1 MEIKQEDEINMATN
15 PFDQALDYLY
25 SFINF
30 EKEPQDRHMSA
41 KLDSSRPKRFM
52 DGLGAPYAQYPTIHI
67 AGTKGKGS
75 VAAMCASCLREAG
88 YRVGLFTSP
97 HLQNIRERIR
107 ILTPDDQDG
116 RISEDQFVQIVAQI
130 KDVEPNHPE
139 VTWFEILTAI
149 AFLHFAQEKVDV
161 AVIEVGLGGR
171 LDSTNVITP
180 LISVITSLSLDHTKF
195 LGDTLT
201 DIAYEKGG
209 IIKEGVPV
217 ISANQPPE
225 AMQQLQE
232 ICVQREAPISIVGQ
246 NWQYNAGKKENGRS
260 QELIIT
266 QSPSPDF
273 IATNTTFKLN
283 LVGEHQLQNGTVALA
298 ALARVRLSLPQL
310 TLASIQAGLANIQW
324 NGRLQTVHQGD
335 EQTPTLLVDGAH
347 NPDSAQKLS
356 EALRVH
362 YHYKNLWLIMG
373 APKDKDIEGM
383 LHHLLPMA
391 TGIIPTTAQNPRSAA
406 PEFISEICAK
416 LGKEAISTPN
426 MAAALTLAWETA
438 VTGDLIC
445 VTGSLIVVGELLN
458 QWERLQ
464 SQLLENKF

>member
-1 MEIKQEDEINMATN
+1 MLVMQEAEINIQSDAFET
-15 PFDQALDYLY
+15 AIDYLY
-25 SFINF
+25 GFINF

-52 DGLGAPYAQYPTIHI
+52 DGLDAPYAQYPTIHI

-107 ILTPDDQDG
+107 ILTPQDPDG
-116 RISEDQFVQIVAQI
+116 RISEDQFVQIVTQI
-130 KDVEPNHPE
+130 KEVEPNYPG

-232 ICVQREAPISIVGQ
+232 ISVQREAPISIVGQ
-246 NWQYNAGKKENGRS
+246 NWQYSAGKKENGRS

-283 LVGEHQLQNGTVALA
+283 LVGEHQLQNGAVALA
-298 ALARVRLSLPQL
+298 ALDQVRLSLPQL

-324 NGRLQTVHQGD
+324 NGRLQIIHQGD

-356 EALRVH
+356 EALRAN
-362 YHYKNLWLIMG
+362 YQYKNLWLIMG

-391 TGIIPTTAQNPRSAA
+391 TGIITTTAQNPRSAS
-406 PEFISEICAK
+406 PELISEICAK
-416 LGKEAISTPN
+416 LGKEAITTPD
-426 MAAALTLAWETA
+426 MASALTLAWETA

-464 SQLLENKF
+464 FQLLENKF

>member
-1 MEIKQEDEINMATN
+1 MSEKSSAFDE
-15 PFDQALDYLY
+15 ALTYLY
-25 SFINF
+25 GFINF

-107 ILTPDDQDG
+107 ILTPEDGDG
-116 RISEDQFVQIVAQI
+116 RISEAQFIEAVERI
-130 KDVEPNHPE
+130 KEVEPQFPG
-139 VTWFEILTAI
+139 VTWFEILTAV
-149 AFLHFAQEKVDV
+149 AFLHFAQQKVDV

-171 LDSTNVITP
+171 LDSTNVVTP
-180 LISVITSLSLDHTKF
+180 LVSVITSLSLDHTKF
-195 LGDTLT
+195 LGNTMR

-217 ISANQPPE
+217 IAAAQVPE

-232 ICVQREAPISIVGQ
+232 ICVERESPLSIVGQ
-246 NWQYNAGKKENGRS
+246 NWQYELGEKDNGRF
-260 QELIIT
+260 QELIMT
-266 QSPSPDF
+266 ESPAPEF
-273 IATNTTFKLN
+273 IPSHSKWLLN
-283 LVGEHQLQNGTVALA
+283 LVGEHQLENGAVAVATLA
-298 ALARVRLSLPQL
+298 QVRPYLPKL
-310 TLASIQAGLANIQW
+310 TLNAVKKGLANVQW
-324 NGRLQTVHQGD
+324 NGRLQTLHQGD
-335 EQTPTLLVDGAH
+335 AHTPTLLIDGAH

-356 EALRVH
+356 DAIQANYEYNR
-362 YHYKNLWLIMG
+362 LWLVIG
-373 APKDKDIEGM
+373 APKDKDILGM
-383 LHHLLPMA
+383 LTHLVPLA
-391 TGIIPTTAQNPRSAA
+391 SGVITTTAQNPRSAS
-406 PEFISEICAK
+406 PEEITEMCAT
-416 LGKEAISTPN
+416 LGKEATTTED
-426 MAAALTLAWETA
+426 MATALTLAWETA
-438 VTGDLIC
+438 VAGDLIC